1 MPDRLR
7 MVGARFWARH
17 GALSR
22 EAVTPQPFEV
32 DVELELDL
40 GPAGRTDRL
49 DLTVDYGAL
58 WQAVHEVMAGPR
70 RRLLETL
77 AEAIADRLLQ
87 PPVEQVRVTVRKLE
101 PPLPGYV
108 AYTAAE
114 VVRTRARVSEPGR
127 QPR

>member
-7 MVGARFWARH
+7 LAGARFWARH

-40 GPAGRTDRL
+40 GPAGRSDRL
-49 DLTVDYGAL
+49 DLTVDYGDI
-58 WQAVHEVMAGPR
+58 WEAVHAVMAGPR

-77 AEAIADRLLQ
+77 AEAIAERLLV
-87 PPVEQVRVTVRKLE
+87 PPVTAVRVSVRKLE

-108 AYTAAE
+108 AYTSAE
-114 VVRTRARVSEPGR
+114 VVRTRAGLPESRG
-127 QPR
+127 